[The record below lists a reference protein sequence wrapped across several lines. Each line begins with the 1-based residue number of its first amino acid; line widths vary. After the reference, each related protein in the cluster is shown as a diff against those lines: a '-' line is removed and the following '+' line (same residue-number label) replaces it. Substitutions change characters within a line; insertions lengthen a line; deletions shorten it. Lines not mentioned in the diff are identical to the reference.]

1 MKKISLLFRGKFNIY
16 SMSVTVRLWNT
27 SVCIADES
35 CSLRCKK
42 LSILC
47 ERRDECIKA
56 PISACLKC
64 RGQYLRTIYDESVN
78 LTNDAIFKFLCKSRD
93 MRETFESLK
102 NDFFFKDYEDQ
113 LVRFRPLSHKIR
125 QWMKSVELYGIV
137 GVGWTF
143 FQPQPCRI
151 LYKLS
156 DNGFLIELERRHYD
170 REKNILGD
178 KIDFV
183 KKNNLGTPD
192 DFNIHVSFANV
203 DLEYSTKISAL
214 VDDFRFFF
222 QSFTKDEV
230 SFLYDMDANKLQKAA
245 KEASSSL
252 SYSGLLNEF
261 LT

>member
-35 CSLRCKK
+35 CSLRCKN

-56 PISACLKC
+56 PISACLRC
-64 RGQYLRTIYDESVN
+64 RGQYLRTIYYESVN

-245 KEASSSL
+245 EEASSSL
-252 SYSGLLNEF
+252 SYSGLF
-261 LT
+261 K

>member
-1 MKKISLLFRGKFNIY
+1 VLAGL
-16 SMSVTVRLWNT
+16 
-27 SVCIADES
+27 
-35 CSLRCKK
+35 
-42 LSILC
+42 
-47 ERRDECIKA
+47 
-56 PISACLKC
+56 
-64 RGQYLRTIYDESVN
+64 
-78 LTNDAIFKFLCKSRD
+78 
-93 MRETFESLK
+93 
-102 NDFFFKDYEDQ
+102 
-113 LVRFRPLSHKIR
+113 
-125 QWMKSVELYGIV
+125 
-137 GVGWTF
+137 F

-214 VDDFRFFF
+214 VDDFRSFF

-245 KEASSSL
+245 KEA
-252 SYSGLLNEF
+252 F
-261 LT
+261 AFV